1 MAAISSSLDSVV
13 ALLLSNKADP
23 NIRDNVRNY
32 SCIAEIDKGVMNEV
46 ILWFSIDHDS
56 VNWII

>member
-32 SCIAEIDKGVMNEV
+32 SFIAEIDKGVINEV
-46 ILWFSIDHDS
+46 IL
-56 VNWII
+56 

>member
-32 SCIAEIDKGVMNEV
+32 YLIAEIDKGVMNEG
-46 ILWFSIDHDS
+46 
-56 VNWII
+56 II